1 MLALHRYAAEISGA
15 SSLQE
20 VAELTFNA
28 VEDVLS
34 YQYGSFLV
42 VEDNKLVNLLTRGTD
57 QGATFDLPLDGPGV
71 TVKAAIT
78 GETQLVSDTRQE
90 TSYVQW
96 RGTELRML
104 SELAV
109 PVKVDGAVVA
119 VINVESP
126 IADAFTVVDK
136 RFLETLG
143 MYVGSAL
150 HRLRLIERERNYLKR
165 LERLSKALASMNTAD
180 SIDELAELTLS
191 LAEEVI
197 GVPYSAFMLIESTIL
212 NTIKT
217 RGASRL
223 RLEDIFKR

>member
-1 MLALHRYAAEISGA
+1 
-15 SSLQE
+15 
-20 VAELTFNA
+20 
-28 VEDVLS
+28 
-34 YQYGSFLV
+34 
-42 VEDNKLVNLLTRGTD
+42 
-57 QGATFDLPLDGPGV
+57 
-71 TVKAAIT
+71 
-78 GETQLVSDTRQE
+78 
-90 TSYVQW
+90 
-96 RGTELRML
+96 LRML